1 MINPKAFLSL
11 PINFNDICYIYP
23 AKVKD
28 IVGNKNFPAFR
39 SLLTSSQEDLQDLY
53 AEKNI
58 QDTPPTPFEYL
69 LSLYY
74 NNKPVQD
81 LIERAFYFFTHEQVI
96 VLPMAKKIIIGT
108 KEDVAK
114 ATSLDKVKMID
125 EDNFFDFQNAI
136 RLSLGEK
143 SVKRPD
149 PDEDPRVARIKAKA
163 RYRDKIKAKKG
174 DGLSLTATLASICCM
189 DFGLNPL
196 NIGEISY
203 ASIGTLIRY
212 YQEKDK
218 YHTDVSSLLAGADS
232 KQVHPEYWVRNIEE

>member
-28 IVGNKNFPAFR
+28 IVGNENFPAFR

-74 NNKPVQD
+74 NNKPIQG
-81 LIERAFYFFTHEQVI
+81 LIERAFYFFTREQVI

-143 SVKRPD
+143 T
-149 PDEDPRVARIKAKA
+149 
-163 RYRDKIKAKKG
+163 
-174 DGLSLTATLASICCM
+174 LSNTT
-189 DFGLNPL
+189 
-196 NIGEISY
+196 
-203 ASIGTLIRY
+203 
-212 YQEKDK
+212 
-218 YHTDVSSLLAGADS
+218 
-232 KQVHPEYWVRNIEE
+232 